1 MKKKTIVFILI
12 RGTFND
18 FTYNLYPDKTI
29 KKQHKV
35 QAFRINEANPTE
47 IEIVKKIN
55 HRNFISYFG
64 EVHITGS
71 FYSYYLA
78 ESSEV
83 SLYEHRNNTSSLPES
98 FIVSTLFQLLNAVNF
113 LHCKGYVHRNI
124 CAENTLLF
132 NDGRLVKISKFSRAQ
147 RSTDKNSQFFSD
159 VVQAP
164 EYLSPRVVSGLPCR
178 GVLQDTWAV
187 GVILVFLIKGKYLW
201 NLAVSKEKICFKV
214 FKAQGNPYESVGD
227 ESLKF
232 MLLNLLELEDARML
246 SVSRIVDD
254 WMCVKTN
261 RK

>member
-1 MKKKTIVFILI
+1 M
-12 RGTFND
+12 
-18 FTYNLYPDKTI
+18 YPDKTI
-29 KKQHKV
+29 QKKQKV
-35 QAFRINEANPTE
+35 QAFRINESNPTE
-47 IEIVKKIN
+47 LEIVKKIN

-64 EVHITGS
+64 EVHVTGT

-78 ESSEV
+78 ENSEL
-83 SLYEHRNNTSSLPES
+83 SLYEHRINTSSLSET

-124 CAENTLLF
+124 CAENLLLF
-132 NDGRLVKISKFSRAQ
+132 NDGRLIKISNFSRAQ
-147 RSTDKNSQFFSD
+147 RSSDKNCQFFSD

-164 EYLSPRVVSGLPCR
+164 EYLSPRVVSGLPCH

-187 GVILVFLIKGKYLW
+187 GVVLVFLIKGKYLW
-201 NLAVSKEKICFKV
+201 NLAVSKEKICFEV
-214 FKAQGNPYESVGD
+214 FKKNGCPYHNVEE

-232 MLLNLLELEDARML
+232 MLLNLIELEDARML